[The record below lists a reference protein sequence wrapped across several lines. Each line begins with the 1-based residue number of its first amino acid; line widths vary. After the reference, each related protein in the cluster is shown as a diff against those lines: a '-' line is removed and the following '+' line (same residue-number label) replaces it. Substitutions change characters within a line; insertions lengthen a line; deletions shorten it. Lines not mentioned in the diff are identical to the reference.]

1 MEREATRGRI
11 LPLQRQFLPFLIL
24 FILLLNNV
32 AFGQKGKDKF
42 TVVLDPPEATRMV
55 GEEVAF
61 TAILE
66 APDGTQKDTTFLWS
80 IQGNQI
86 GTIDQNGVFTALS
99 KGTAHVVAAAGKL
112 SGKAKVKI
120 TEEKT
125 YGTEADST
133 ESLDEDDLYQLQVSP
148 EDTIVVLG
156 EEVQY
161 RAFLVDSLGNRTDT
175 TATWRAQGRDV
186 GTIDMNGIFT
196 ATACGVG
203 VIKAKAGSYA
213 STTKVIVSAAVD
225 SASTDSVSIW
235 FRGNSCNPVG
245 NVHRTGQGDVYKI
258 SGFPFPYNVLNGGE
272 IVFQPGCLD
281 EDIQIDI
288 TLSETARIMGDSLV
302 EFGNNV
308 LNGISLQVYMGDSLV
323 SPFYFDPPVEVVL
336 PYKVGLMN
344 TLGLTP
350 DDLWMYFYSD
360 SAGLDSAGISNIVVD
375 SAKHK
380 IYAEVS
386 HFSDLVIAP
395 KGCACPAAVEN
406 SYYVPTQHSL
416 SENYPNPFN
425 PETIIPFTIGGSEAQ
440 RIRLAIYN
448 LVGQEIRR
456 LADRLYSPG
465 VHSVRWDGKDNTG
478 RLLASGIYIYRLETK
493 TFSQSR
499 RMVLLR

>member
-1 MEREATRGRI
+1 MLDPTEAT
-11 LPLQRQFLPFLIL
+11 L
-24 FILLLNNV
+24 
-32 AFGQKGKDKF
+32 
-42 TVVLDPPEATRMV
+42 TV

-66 APDGTQKDTTFLWS
+66 ASDGIQKDTTFSWS

-86 GTIDQNGVFTALS
+86 GTIDQDGVFTAHS
-99 KGTAHVVAAAGKL
+99 NGTAHVVAAAGKL
-112 SGKAKVKI
+112 SGKAKVKV

-133 ESLDEDDLYQLQVSP
+133 ESLGEDDLYQLQISP
-148 EDTIVVLG
+148 EDTTVVLG

-161 RAFLVDSLGNRTDT
+161 RAFLVDSLGNRMDT
-175 TATWRAQGRDV
+175 TATWRVQGRDV
-186 GTIDMNGIFT
+186 GTIDMNGLFT

-203 VIKAKAGSYA
+203 VIKAKAGPFV
-213 STTKVIVSAAVD
+213 STTKVIVIETSDSTAA
-225 SASTDSVSIW
+225 DSVSIW
-235 FRGNSCNPVG
+235 FRGNSGKPVG
-245 NVHRTGQGDVYKI
+245 NVHRTGQGDVFKI
-258 SGFPFPYNVLNGGE
+258 SGFPFPFNVLNGGE

-288 TLSETARIMGDSLV
+288 TLTAAAQIMGDSLV
-302 EFGNNV
+302 QFGDNV
-308 LNGISLQVYMGDSLV
+308 LNGISLNVYVGDSLV

-344 TLGLTP
+344 TLGLTS
-350 DDLWMYFYSD
+350 DDLWVYFYSD

-375 SAKHK
+375 SANHK

-386 HFSDLVIAP
+386 HFSDVVIAP
-395 KGCACPAAVEN
+395 KGCVCPAAVEN
-406 SYYVPTQHSL
+406 SYNVPAQYRL
-416 SENYPNPFN
+416 SANYPNPFN

-465 VHSVRWDGKDNTG
+465 VHSVRWDGKDNAG
-478 RLLASGIYIYRLETK
+478 RLLASGIYIYRFETK
-493 TFSQSR
+493 TFTQSR